1 MDERERY
8 ENGLAV
14 RREVL
19 GEDYVDRALAQTTS
33 FTEPFQDLITRY
45 AWGEI
50 WTRPGIDRKVR
61 SCMTLS
67 MLAALGHWDEFRLHV
82 RAALRNGL
90 TPEEIREVLLQIAI
104 YCGVPT
110 ANHAFKVAK
119 EVVEATDA
127 LR

>member
-8 ENGLAV
+8 ERGLAV

-19 GEDYVDRALAQTTS
+19 GEDYVDRALAQTTP
-33 FTEPFQDLITRY
+33 FTETFQELITRW

-50 WTRPGIDRKVR
+50 WTRPGLDRRVR
-61 SCMTLS
+61 SCMTLC

-82 RAALRNGL
+82 RAGLRNGL
-90 TPEEIREVLLQIAI
+90 TPDEIREVLLQIAV

-110 ANHAFKVAK
+110 ANHAFRLAK
-119 EVVEATDA
+119 EVVERPTS
-127 LR
+127 